1 MGLGV
6 KEHRQEGAMAPSFG
20 AHQPYPISSSPS
32 LTGWCMRPWD
42 PIACVLAPAVTAP
55 TPAVLQ
61 LSGGP
66 LAPSLPPSLQ
76 GRLPSSLRPPAACS
90 GLQGPL
96 HLAPAHRGPGVTE
109 TPSLGSWK

>member
-42 PIACVLAPAVTAP
+42 PIACVLAPAVRRTLAYCAP
-55 TPAVLQ
+55 ALWQ
-61 LSGGP
+61 
-66 LAPSLPPSLQ
+66 AARSLPPSLQ